1 MSVGGAFPRRQLA
14 PREEIDIMLVNNA
27 GTVHVQE
34 VHAKAVHLDEEVSED
49 LVESLEEP
57 EEDQSMQGSNVPPS
71 PVPLAVVP
79 PPAIPP
85 QDVPPPVV
93 QEKTLD
99 PSRVGWKKRTC
110 FRNVGDDYYH
120 HQLLEQLRRIYP
132 KSQMKTYYRCTKRVH
147 PRVGSEW
154 EIELSVTFFDPIVG
168 GQKIDATFTSV
179 VRHES
184 LGYALADVAQQ
195 AYLEYKG
202 RDPDPLYVNDSFVL
216 RAQVGTLL
224 VELKEKN
231 KTLKRVYTQRD
242 DLTEKLGKPRI
253 F

>member
-1 MSVGGAFPRRQLA
+1 MVLRTARMSVGGAFPRRQLA

-49 LVESLEEP
+49 LVEALEEP

-79 PPAIPP
+79 PLAIPP
-85 QDVPPPVV
+85 PDVSPPVV

-168 GQKIDATFTSV
+168 GQKIDATFTSIG
-179 VRHES
+179 RRLS
-184 LGYALADVAQQ
+184 LGYA
-195 AYLEYKG
+195 
-202 RDPDPLYVNDSFVL
+202 
-216 RAQVGTLL
+216 
-224 VELKEKN
+224 
-231 KTLKRVYTQRD
+231 
-242 DLTEKLGKPRI
+242 
-253 F
+253 